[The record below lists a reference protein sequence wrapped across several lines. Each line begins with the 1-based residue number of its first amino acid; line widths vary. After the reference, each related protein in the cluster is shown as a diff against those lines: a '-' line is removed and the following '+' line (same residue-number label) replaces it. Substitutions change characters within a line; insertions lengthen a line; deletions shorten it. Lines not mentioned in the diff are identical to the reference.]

1 MVITA
6 RHWTTALA
14 AAALAHGSLALA
26 LLWRGPESGA
36 RAAGRGGVAVSL
48 ALAGGAPG
56 SLAAAAGERVQADR
70 AIDETGAA
78 TPDHATVH
86 AAERSEAD
94 RAKPLDRLVTAT
106 PAEAVQTA
114 SDISRPP
121 GLAKPAA
128 TKASPTA
135 QTPAE
140 EPVNKAILA
149 QAKVAASTR
158 MTAPSAEADV
168 RPVSERTFVPLV
180 SAGEPT
186 DAPVDAATPA
196 WPTVAPPAQAI
207 APSAEAD
214 VKPALRRA
222 VASTIDKN
230 LPAPESADTWM
241 PAASRPSDVSAREP
255 PRPSETATRRPPR
268 DATGLTVEA
277 TSAMPLAVPQSAR
290 TPDSSPR
297 RAMPHPSPSRTPVKV
312 STTALAPAKA
322 GSPGNAG
329 IGINTG
335 SGSRSG
341 GGAPGA
347 KIAYVTRIQ
356 AWLES
361 HKRYP
366 RRARL
371 LRQEGTVVLHFVMD
385 REGRLEGYRIR
396 RSSGYELLDHAVRAM
411 IERAQPLPKMPAS
424 LPQPRLEIVVPVEFI
439 LR

>member
-78 TPDHATVH
+78 TPEHATVH
-86 AAERSEAD
+86 AAVRSEAD

-106 PAEAVQTA
+106 PAEAVQTV
-114 SDISRPP
+114 SDVSRPP

-140 EPVNKAILA
+140 EPANKAILA

-186 DAPVDAATPA
+186 DAPLDAATPA

-214 VKPALRRA
+214 AKPALRRA

-241 PAASRPSDVSAREP
+241 PAASRPSDVSSREP
-255 PRPSETATRRPPR
+255 PRPSA
-268 DATGLTVEA
+268 
-277 TSAMPLAVPQSAR
+277 
-290 TPDSSPR
+290 
-297 RAMPHPSPSRTPVKV
+297 
-312 STTALAPAKA
+312 TALAPAKA

-329 IGINTG
+329 IGVNTG